1 MDIPEHEQFII
12 ISACC
17 FAIDHY
23 GDCNTYAEKFLK
35 REGIEYTEGHQ
46 LFTEW
51 YMESCKE

>member
-23 GDCNTYAEKFLK
+23 GDCHTYAEKFLK